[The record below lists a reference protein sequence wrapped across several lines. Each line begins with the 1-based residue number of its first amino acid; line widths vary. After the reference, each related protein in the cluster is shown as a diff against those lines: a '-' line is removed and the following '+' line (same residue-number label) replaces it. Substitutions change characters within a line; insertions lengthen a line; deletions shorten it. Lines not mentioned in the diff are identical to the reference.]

1 MCALS
6 RAMNWREVLAQLV
19 VGVGRDVVE
28 LVDRDQPVVE
38 GLDAELLDREAEG
51 GVGADQHLVV
61 AVEERRRPP

>member
-6 RAMNWREVLAQLV
+6 RAMKLPEMLAQLV

-28 LVDRDQPVVE
+28 LVDRDQAVVE
-38 GLDAELLDREAEG
+38 RLDAELLDGEAEG

-61 AVEERRRPP
+61 AFEEAPRPI